1 MVHKEFKSMKIIYNE
16 KEVREYD
23 VYGLD
28 KIDLESL
35 VDCFRGWVQKV
46 QFLSMDKTRIEEVK
60 KIAKLTANVMRQFT
74 KEYEKIFNFYI
85 ITEKPI
91 EIKESFKVRAMN
103 LAVKNTGSR
112 IKWYLD

>member
-1 MVHKEFKSMKIIYNE
+1 MF
-16 KEVREYD
+16 
-23 VYGLD
+23 GLD

-46 QFLSMDKTRIEEVK
+46 QLLSMNTAKMEETQK
-60 KIAKLTANVMRQFT
+60 LAKLTANVMREFT
-74 KEYEKIFNFYI
+74 IEYEKIFKLYI
-85 ITEKPI
+85 ITEKPV

-112 IKWYLD
+112 IKWYLDELEIIAKGKGIGQLS